1 MNLFTE
7 LILMV
12 CKCDVDVYYTVE
24 IMQYHIQKLC
34 STLTVIINSSGGIS
48 LYMAVLMVT
57 VD

>member
-1 MNLFTE
+1 
-7 LILMV
+7 MV

-34 STLTVIINSSGGIS
+34 STLTVIINSSGGVS